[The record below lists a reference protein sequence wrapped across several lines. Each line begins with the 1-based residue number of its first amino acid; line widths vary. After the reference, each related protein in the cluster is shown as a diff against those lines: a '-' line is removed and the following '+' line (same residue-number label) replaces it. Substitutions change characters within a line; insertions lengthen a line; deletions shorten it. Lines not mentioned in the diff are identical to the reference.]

1 MSETKAFVFSGAS
14 GAGKSTV
21 LKRIMSKRDDLR
33 FSVSAT
39 TRAPRDKEVDGVDY
53 FFVTREKFE
62 QMIAN
67 NELLEYDEHHE
78 NLYGTPRSQMVG
90 QYVIL
95 DVEPNGAFQVRKNYP
110 NATLIFITPPSME
123 VLEQRLRS
131 RGDTAED
138 QIQIRLERAKWEI
151 AQSEHY
157 DYVVINDDLDHC
169 VKQVED
175 ILAYEGSR

>member
-1 MSETKAFVFSGAS
+1 MSQTKVFVFSGAA

-21 LKRIMSKRDDLR
+21 LKRIMSERDDLR

-53 FFVTREKFE
+53 FFVTREKFQE
-62 QMIAN
+62 MIAN

-78 NLYGTPRSQMVG
+78 NFYGTPRSQMTG
-90 QYVIL
+90 KCVIL

-110 NATLIFITPPSME
+110 DATLIFITPPSME
-123 VLEQRLRS
+123 VLEQRLRN
-131 RGDTAED
+131 RGDTSEH

-151 AQSEHY
+151 EQSKHY
-157 DYVVINDDLDHC
+157 DHVVINDDLDAC
-169 VKQVED
+169 IEQVRRIMD
-175 ILAYEGSR
+175 LDN